1 MRSITGIVVHC
12 TATRP
17 EWWADKTSQQK
28 MEECRRWHVD
38 DNGWADIG
46 YHYLI
51 DRDGTVT
58 EGRPMEKDGAHA
70 RGHNKGTVGISLWGG
85 HGSNEKD
92 QFEDNFTADQGRA
105 LRKLIAKLKEA
116 HGSLD
121 IIGHNQVAAKACPG
135 FHVPSWLAHK
145 PKSERSHPA
154 KTSTVQASTVTGA
167 VSVGTGVLAAMS
179 SMDPVV
185 QYILTGGAVVA
196 LLASIWIFKERI
208 KKFAAG
214 DR

>member
-1 MRSITGIVVHC
+1 MRNITGIVVHC

-17 EWWADKTSQQK
+17 EWWAGKTSQQK

-58 EGRPMEKDGAHA
+58 PGRSMDKDGAHA

-92 QFEDNFTADQGRA
+92 QFLDHFTADQERA
-105 LRKLIAKLKEA
+105 LRQLIARLEED
-116 HGSLD
+116 HGELD
-121 IIGHNQVAAKACPG
+121 VIGHNQVAAKACPG
-135 FHVPSWLAHK
+135 FDVPSWLVRK
-145 PKSERSHPA
+145 PKAPRKSVAQS
-154 KTSTVQASTVTGA
+154 KTIQSTVAAGAGA
-167 VSVGTGVLAAMS
+167 VASGATAIGALDGTAQIIAIAGVFVTLIAL
-179 SMDPVV
+179 VV
-185 QYILTGGAVVA
+185 
-196 LLASIWIFKERI
+196 IFKERLR
-208 KKFAAG
+208 KWAAG